1 MRNTN
6 CNYGRKIISL
16 AKKRQEI
23 KEDSDIELL
32 ALTFHNLYL
41 GLSYQGALID
51 KLSIARTGG
60 VMGLYLLKTHNVNK
74 IKTS

>member
-23 KEDSDIELL
+23 KEDSDIKLL